1 MRFLDKI
8 KKKDRLNFD
17 VPHCVQD
24 CIPVQRIYKDGIFY
38 LGKNEYSMS
47 YKFSDINFAVSNKD
61 DKEGIFLKYCELLNT
76 FDPSALSQITL
87 INRKLSRS
95 DFERLKLNNKCSDNL
110 ERHRIAYNKI
120 LLDKALY
127 SNRMMQD
134 KYITVAVEKK
144 SVEDARV
151 YFTRTSLELATHLS
165 GLNSQLEEQDCNKR
179 LKILYDFY
187 RGYKDEN
194 FFFDINDSIRKG
206 HDFKDY
212 ICPDGAEIKNSY
224 IKYGNKYVR
233 VLFIRE
239 YANFIK
245 DSFIAEL
252 TDLNKNMMLTISAL
266 SVPMDEAVREAENRR
281 LGVET
286 NIANYQR
293 RQNANLNFSS
303 ELTYDLQQQ
312 RIESKEFLD
321 DLITRDQ
328 RMFLCTITIVHT
340 ADSLEELN
348 NDTETINTIGQR
360 NLCQIGTLRYQQ
372 LEALNTTLPIG
383 LRKTQSLR
391 TLTTESLGAFVPFKV
406 QEINDE
412 NGIYYGQNVISK
424 NMIIADRRKLLNGNS
439 FILGVSGSGKSFTA
453 KQEIVSALLREPDAD
468 IIVIDPEREY
478 RALTQAF
485 GGEVIDIS
493 AISDTHINAM
503 DLNAEYGVDEDGIQR
518 SPIILKSEFIMSL
531 CELSVGKEL
540 STQHYAVVDR
550 CANIVYRNYIQNNYQ
565 GEVPTLKTFREE
577 LLKQPEEQAK
587 DIALAL
593 ELFTEGS
600 LNTFAKPTNVD
611 VNNRFVCFDIL
622 ELGAQ
627 LKSVGMLVV
636 LDNILNRITSN
647 RRRGK
652 TTYVFIDEI
661 YLLFKSGY
669 SSGFLSTLWKR
680 VRKYGGLCTGITQN
694 IVEIMKS
701 DAAQSMFSNSEF
713 IIMLNQSSSDREVI
727 KKQFGLTDQEL
738 SYITNVRSGQGLLK
752 INNNI
757 IPFIN
762 EFPKDT
768 ELYRLMSTKPKE
780 FAS

>member
-8 KKKDRLNFD
+8 NKKERLNFN
-17 VPHCVQD
+17 VPRCVQD

-38 LGKNEYSMS
+38 LERNEYSMS

-61 DKEGIFLKYCELLNT
+61 DKEGIFLKYCELLNS
-76 FDPSALSQITL
+76 FDSSALSQITL

-95 DFERLKLNNKCSDNL
+95 DFERLKLNNKCSDEL
-110 ERHRIAYNKI
+110 EKHRIAYNNI

-151 YFTRTSLELATHLS
+151 YYTRTSIELASHLS

-224 IKYGNKYVR
+224 IKFGDKYVR

-245 DSFIAEL
+245 DSFITEL

-286 NIANYQR
+286 NIANFQR

-303 ELTYDLQQQ
+303 DLTYDLQQQ

-321 DLITRDQ
+321 DLVTRDQ

-360 NLCQIGTLRYQQ
+360 NMCQIGTLRYQQ

-424 NMIIADRRKLLNGNS
+424 NMIIADRKKLINGNS

-453 KQEIVSALLREPDAD
+453 KQEIVSTLLREPDAD
-468 IIVIDPEREY
+468 VIVIDPEREY

-493 AISDTHINAM
+493 AISDSHINAM
-503 DLNAEYGVDEDGIQR
+503 DLNSEYGEDGR

-531 CELSVGKEL
+531 CELSVGKSL
-540 STQHYAVVDR
+540 DTSHLAIIDR
-550 CANIVYRNYIQNNYQ
+550 CATNVYRTYIQNNYQ
-565 GEVPTLKTFREE
+565 GEVPTLKTFRNE
-577 LLKQPEEQAK
+577 LLKQPEHEAK
-587 DIALAL
+587 EIALAL

-600 LNTFAKPTNVD
+600 LNTFAKQTNVD
-611 VNNRFVCFDIL
+611 VNNRFVCYDIL
-622 ELGAQ
+622 ELGTQ
-627 LKSVGMLVV
+627 LKSIGMLVV
-636 LDNILNRITSN
+636 LDNVLNRITNN
-647 RRRGK
+647 RRKGR

-694 IVEIMKS
+694 IAEIMKN

-727 KKQFGLTDQEL
+727 KKEFNLTDQEL
-738 SYITNVRSGQGLLK
+738 SYITNVRSGQGLIK
-752 INNNI
+752 INNNL